1 MLDSSWGVT
10 KEQYRYSKILYLKSV
25 FTVTKFLR
33 ITAYILCEKM
43 EGGSMLLFQIL
54 FITYLYSTLCYR
66 YITNR
71 NSGSFH
77 ES

>member
-10 KEQYRYSKILYLKSV
+10 KEQHRYSKILYLKSV

-43 EGGSMLLFQIL
+43 EGGEHVVIPNPFYYVFVFNTVLQIH
-54 FITYLYSTLCYR
+54 
-66 YITNR
+66 NK
-71 NSGSFH
+71 
-77 ES
+77 